1 MFRVKT
7 SWLSLCLGLAANN
20 DIYIYCDIRMPMRT
34 VLVCV
39 SCQDSVRHH
48 DITINGS
55 CYTFGLASFH
65 SARDFLDHFDSH
77 PIVAGES
84 GV

>member
-1 MFRVKT
+1 
-7 SWLSLCLGLAANN
+7 
-20 DIYIYCDIRMPMRT
+20 MPMRT

-48 DITINGS
+48 DITVNGS
-55 CYTFGLASFH
+55 YYTFGMASFR
-65 SARDFLDHFDSH
+65 SAREFLDHFDSH